1 MNKKEKFFN
10 FIENNIINKKR
21 SFVGENFVN
30 KNIKFKRSDGET
42 TKSENQELILKIKTN
57 SESPIQDDFI
67 KWKEI
72 IDANAFDE
80 SLKNIEAEPI
90 NCYIDHDMSIEGLIA
105 STQNGSMRVEK
116 KDDGIY
122 GIIPANLKEPK
133 LMKAF
138 EWIKNGTVK
147 SNSFIFLPIEIEYKD
162 EVIDGE
168 EIFTV
173 IHKKAKLLSIDPVI
187 AGFYPFND
195 CEVVDEK
202 TERKIGEKMNNKKEY
217 KKLLELSKTRD
228 LTKEELKLKNKL
240 EKLIL
245 KSALEKDDDDDDKD
259 EETIEAATI
268 QTKDEEVEDPKEVED
283 QDFHDDEETPDGKTD
298 EVEELKSDSESKE
311 EVEKN
316 DNEESE
322 KKSETPPDIKL
333 TKSQIVN
340 LNFKSQTQTQINLP
354 KKEEIT
360 KMNYNDL
367 LKKFLRSRE
376 AQKREL
382 APLIKNNVDDYLNS
396 LDAELRNEIK
406 QSIMHT
412 ANSNI
417 FAERIDGSN
426 YTNGLAFISIL
437 NDPRVFTEL
446 EKILPE
452 INGAQIINLDTLDEV
467 KKDLLIPAA
476 TPINPIAEGADAIF
490 VESETISI
498 PFKPTRYSTEI
509 RINEKL
515 ANAAETLE
523 KETLNRRSSI
533 VQSIRKTFYESL
545 FKHKDVAISTLIS
558 STGSTYSGGITK
570 EALVPAL
577 EVGKLT
583 FQDFDKIIDSISSTY
598 GTDVETHFSILMH
611 PTTYSTILAQYNS
624 SGTPAWNLFDRTKK
638 TYRGIKI
645 ITANEY
651 PYILG
656 TSSTTEPVILFV
668 RKESIVIRG
677 LNFVMEDNPYIN
689 QAKGLFTRFTTT
701 RGEIKLID
709 PYLNTIGVTIPT
721 TKKETLGGKAA
732 EVLGMDPKSKLEKE
746 INNINKQ
753 IESRSNSTKEKDI
766 KKIEE
771 LNKEKDLLIEELKKY
786 N

>member
-57 SESPIQDDFI
+57 SESPIQNDYI

-80 SLKNIEAEPI
+80 SLKNIETEPI

-105 STQNGSMRVEK
+105 STQNQSMKVEK

-147 SNSFIFLPIEIEYKD
+147 SNSFIFLPIEIEYK
-162 EVIDGE
+162 EELIDGE

-217 KKLLELSKTRD
+217 KKLIELSKKRD
-228 LTKEELKLKNKL
+228 LTTEELKLKNKL

-245 KSALEKDDDDDDKD
+245 KSALEKDDDDDKD

-268 QTKDEEVEDPKEVED
+268 QTKDEEIEDPKEVED
-283 QDFHDDEETPDGKTD
+283 QDYHDDEETPDGKSD

-311 EVEKN
+311 EVKKN
-316 DNEESE
+316 DDEESE

-340 LNFKSQTQTQINLP
+340 LNFKAQTQTQINLP
-354 KKEEIT
+354 KKEEIQ

-396 LDAELRNEIK
+396 LDTELRNEIK
-406 QSIMHT
+406 QSILHT

-467 KKDLLIPAA
+467 KKDLLIPAT

-515 ANAAETLE
+515 ANAAEILE

-577 EVGKLT
+577 NIGKLT
-583 FQDFDKIIDSISSTY
+583 FEDFDKIIDSISSTY
-598 GTDVETHFSILMH
+598 GTDVETHFSVLMH
-611 PTTYSTILAQYNS
+611 PTTYSTLLSAYNI

-656 TSSTTEPVILFV
+656 TASNTEPVVLFI

-689 QAKGLFTRFTTT
+689 QSKGLFTRFTTT

-709 PYLNTIGVTIPT
+709 PYLNTIGITIPT
-721 TKKETLGGKAA
+721 TKTTSVVGKAA
-732 EVLGMDPKSKLEKE
+732 EALGMDPKSKIEKE
-746 INNINKQ
+746 IYNINKQ
-753 IESRSNSTKEKDI
+753 IEARSTSTKEKDI
-766 KKIEE
+766 KKIQE
-771 LNKEKDLLIEELKKY
+771 LNKEKELLTEELKKH

>member
-30 KNIKFKRSDGET
+30 KNVKFKRSDGET

-80 SLKNIEAEPI
+80 SLKNIESEPI

-105 STQNGSMRVEK
+105 STQNQSMRVEK
-116 KDDGIY
+116 KPDGIY

-268 QTKDEEVEDPKEVED
+268 QTKDEEIEDPKEVED

-354 KKEEIT
+354 KKEEM

>member
-57 SESPIQDDFI
+57 SESPIQNDYI

-80 SLKNIEAEPI
+80 SLKNIETEPI

-105 STQNGSMRVEK
+105 STQNQSMKVEK

-147 SNSFIFLPIEIEYKD
+147 SNSFIFLPIEIEYK
-162 EVIDGE
+162 EELIDGE

-217 KKLLELSKTRD
+217 KKLVELSKKRD
-228 LTKEELKLKNKL
+228 LTTEELKLKNKL

-245 KSALEKDDDDDDKD
+245 KSALEKDDDDDKD

-268 QTKDEEVEDPKEVED
+268 QTKDEEIEDPKEVED
-283 QDFHDDEETPDGKTD
+283 QDYHDDEETPDGKSD

-311 EVEKN
+311 EVKKN
-316 DNEESE
+316 DDEESE

-340 LNFKSQTQTQINLP
+340 LNFKAQTQTQINLP
-354 KKEEIT
+354 KKEEIQ

-396 LDAELRNEIK
+396 LDTELRNEIK
-406 QSIMHT
+406 QSILHT

-467 KKDLLIPAA
+467 KKDLLIPAT

-515 ANAAETLE
+515 ANAAEILE

-577 EVGKLT
+577 NIGKLT
-583 FQDFDKIIDSISSTY
+583 FEDFDKIIDSISSTY
-598 GTDVETHFSILMH
+598 GTDVETHFSVLMH
-611 PTTYSTILAQYNS
+611 PTTYSTLLSAYNI

-656 TSSTTEPVILFV
+656 TASNTEPVVLFI

-689 QAKGLFTRFTTT
+689 QSKGLFTRFTTT

-709 PYLNTIGVTIPT
+709 PYLNTIGITIPT
-721 TKKETLGGKAA
+721 TKTTSVVGKAA
-732 EVLGMDPKSKLEKE
+732 EALGMDPKSKIEKE
-746 INNINKQ
+746 IYNINKQ
-753 IESRSNSTKEKDI
+753 IEARSTSTKEKDI
-766 KKIEE
+766 KKIQE
-771 LNKEKDLLIEELKKY
+771 LNKEKELLTEELKKH

>member
-21 SFVGENFVN
+21 SFVGENFIN
-30 KNIKFKRSDGET
+30 KNVKFKRSDGKT
-42 TKSENQELILKIKTN
+42 VKSENQELILKIKTN
-57 SESPIQDDFI
+57 AESPIQDNWF

-80 SLKNIEAEPI
+80 SLKNISNEPI
-90 NCYIDHDMSIEGLIA
+90 NCYIDHDMSIQGLIA
-105 STQNGSMRVEK
+105 STQNDSMRIEK

-122 GIIPANLKEPK
+122 GIIPANLAEPK

-138 EWIKNGTVK
+138 EWIKNGTVR
-147 SNSFIFLPIEIEYKD
+147 SNSFIFLPIDIEYKD

-467 KKDLLIPAA
+467 KKDLLIPSS
-476 TPINPIAEGADAIF
+476 TPINPIPEGADAIF
-490 VESETISI
+490 VDSETISI

-753 IESRSNSTKEKDI
+753 IESRSTSTKEKDI
-766 KKIEE
+766 KKIQE
-771 LNKEKDLLIEELKKY
+771 LNKEKELLTEELKKH

>member
-57 SESPIQDDFI
+57 SESPIQDTFI

-268 QTKDEEVEDPKEVED
+268 QTKDEEIEDPKEVED
-283 QDFHDDEETPDGKTD
+283 QDFHDDEETPDGKID

-354 KKEEIT
+354 KKEEM

>member
-57 SESPIQDDFI
+57 SESPIQDTFI

-147 SNSFIFLPIEIEYKD
+147 SNSFIFLPIDIEYKD
-162 EVIDGE
+162 EVVDGE

-354 KKEEIT
+354 KKEEM

>member
-21 SFVGENFVN
+21 SFVGENFIN
-30 KNIKFKRSDGET
+30 KNVKFKRSDGKT
-42 TKSENQELILKIKTN
+42 VKSENQELILKIKTN
-57 SESPIQDDFI
+57 AESPIQDNWL

-80 SLKNIEAEPI
+80 SLKNISNEPI
-90 NCYIDHDMSIEGLIA
+90 NCYIDHDMSIQGLIA
-105 STQNGSMRVEK
+105 STQNDSMRIEK

-122 GIIPANLKEPK
+122 GIIPANLSEPK

-138 EWIKNGTVK
+138 EWIKNGTVR
-147 SNSFIFLPIEIEYKD
+147 SNSFIFLPIDIEYKD
-162 EVIDGE
+162 EMIDGE

-195 CEVVDEK
+195 CEVIDEN
-202 TERKIGEKMNNKKEY
+202 TERKTGEKMNNKKEY
-217 KKLLELSKTRD
+217 KKLIELSKTRN
-228 LTKEELKLKNKL
+228 LTNEEIKLKNKL

-245 KSALEKDDDDDDKD
+245 KSALEKDDDDDN
-259 EETIEAATI
+259 EEEIVEAATI
-268 QTKDEEVEDPKEVED
+268 ETKDEIVEDPKKVED
-283 QDFHDDEETPDGKTD
+283 QDFHDDEKTPDGKTD
-298 EVEELKSDSESKE
+298 EVEELKVDPEITEDE
-311 EVEKN
+311 EETKVE
-316 DNEESE
+316 E
-322 KKSETPPDIKL
+322 KTETPPDIKL

-340 LNFKSQTQTQINLP
+340 QNFKRESQTQTNFT
-354 KKEEIT
+354 KKEEIN

-376 AQKREL
+376 NQKREL
-382 APLIKNNVDDYLNS
+382 APLIKNNIDDFLNS
-396 LDAELRNEIK
+396 LEPELRTEIK
-406 QSIMHT
+406 QSILHT

-417 FAERIDGSN
+417 FAERADGSN

-452 INGAQIINLDTLDEV
+452 INGAQIINLDSLDEI
-467 KKDLLIPAA
+467 KKDLLIPSS
-476 TPINPIAEGADAIF
+476 TPINPIPEGADAIF
-490 VESETISI
+490 VDSETISI

-515 ANAAETLE
+515 ANAAEILE
-523 KETLNRRSSI
+523 KETLNRRSAI
-533 VQSIRKTFYESL
+533 VQSIRKTFYSSL
-545 FKHKDVAISTLIS
+545 FTHKDVSITNLITP
-558 STGSTYSGGITK
+558 TGSTYSGGITK
-570 EALVPAL
+570 EALVPSLNIA
-577 EVGKLT
+577 KLT
-583 FQDFDKIIDSISSTY
+583 FEDFDKIIDSISSTY

-611 PTTYSTILAQYNS
+611 PTTYSTLLATYNN

-656 TSSTTEPVILFV
+656 TSSATEPVILFI

-689 QAKGLFTRFTTT
+689 QSKGLFTRFTTT

-709 PYLNTIGVTIPT
+709 PYLNTIGITIPT
-721 TKKETLGGKAA
+721 TKTTSVVGKAA
-732 EVLGMDPKSKLEKE
+732 EALGMDPKSKIEKE
-746 INNINKQ
+746 IYNINKQ
-753 IESRSNSTKEKDI
+753 IEARSTSTKEKDI
-766 KKIEE
+766 KKIQE
-771 LNKEKDLLIEELKKY
+771 LNKEKELLTEELKKH

>member
-30 KNIKFKRSDGET
+30 KNINFKRSDGVT

-57 SESPIQDDFI
+57 SESPIQNDYI

-80 SLKNIEAEPI
+80 SLKNIETEPI

-105 STQNGSMRVEK
+105 STQNQSMKVEK

-147 SNSFIFLPIEIEYKD
+147 SNSFIFLPIEIEYK
-162 EVIDGE
+162 EELIDGE

-245 KSALEKDDDDDDKD
+245 KSALEKDDDDDKD

-268 QTKDEEVEDPKEVED
+268 QTKDEEIEDPKEVED
-283 QDFHDDEETPDGKTD
+283 QDYHDDEETPDGKSD

-311 EVEKN
+311 EVKKN
-316 DNEESE
+316 DDEESE

-340 LNFKSQTQTQINLP
+340 LNFKAQTQTQINLP
-354 KKEEIT
+354 KKEEIQ

-396 LDAELRNEIK
+396 LDTELRNEIK
-406 QSIMHT
+406 QSILHT

-467 KKDLLIPAA
+467 KKDLLIPAT

-515 ANAAETLE
+515 ANAAEILE

-577 EVGKLT
+577 NIGKLT
-583 FQDFDKIIDSISSTY
+583 FEDFDKIIDSISSTY
-598 GTDVETHFSILMH
+598 GTDVETHFSVLMH
-611 PTTYSTILAQYNS
+611 PTTYSTLLSAYNI

-656 TSSTTEPVILFV
+656 TASNTEPVVLFI

-689 QAKGLFTRFTTT
+689 QSKGLFTRFTTT

-709 PYLNTIGVTIPT
+709 PYLNTIGITIPT
-721 TKKETLGGKAA
+721 TKTTSVVGKAA
-732 EVLGMDPKSKLEKE
+732 EALGMDPKSKIEKE
-746 INNINKQ
+746 IYNINKQ
-753 IESRSNSTKEKDI
+753 IEARSTSTKEKDI
-766 KKIEE
+766 KKIQE
-771 LNKEKDLLIEELKKY
+771 LNKEKELLTEELKKH

>member
-1 MNKKEKFFN
+1 
-10 FIENNIINKKR
+10 
-21 SFVGENFVN
+21 
-30 KNIKFKRSDGET
+30 
-42 TKSENQELILKIKTN
+42 
-57 SESPIQDDFI
+57 
-67 KWKEI
+67 
-72 IDANAFDE
+72 
-80 SLKNIEAEPI
+80 
-90 NCYIDHDMSIEGLIA
+90 MSIEGLIA